1 MCLLAR
7 NGQNILQPK
16 AGMHG
21 LLHLRG
27 YRSFKVAAVAK
38 RFLAMNV
45 EHSSAP
51 SPAAGRLAAELRHE
65 LAAFA
70 EHWWWFLLLGIGMMV
85 LGTIALG
92 SSFFVSVV
100 TVVFFGFLLLTGGV
114 IQIVS
119 SFWAGRWSGF
129 LLHLLIG
136 ILYVLT
142 GYMIVDAPVEST
154 VQLTLVV
161 ALFLLISG
169 IFRIVASLLLKFHD
183 WGWVLL
189 NGIVTLLLGLLIYKH
204 WPSDGLWVIGLFVG
218 IDMIFNG
225 WAWVMLSL
233 GLRWAKKLA
242 S

>member
-1 MCLLAR
+1 
-7 NGQNILQPK
+7 
-16 AGMHG
+16 
-21 LLHLRG
+21 
-27 YRSFKVAAVAK
+27 
-38 RFLAMNV
+38 MNF
-45 EHSSAP
+45 EHSSVP
-51 SPAAGRLAAELRHE
+51 SPAAGLVAELRHE
-65 LAAFA
+65 LAAVSK
-70 EHWWWFLLLGIGMMV
+70 HWWWFLLLGIGMIV

-119 SFWAGRWSGF
+119 SFWAGRWSGL

-136 ILYVLT
+136 ILYVIT

-169 IFRIVASLLLKFHD
+169 LFRIVASLMLKFHD

-189 NGIVTLLLGLLIYKH
+189 NGMVTLLLGLFIYKH

-233 GLRWAKKLA
+233 GLRSAKKLA
-242 S
+242 DPGTTTPA

>member
-1 MCLLAR
+1 MSVE
-7 NGQNILQPK
+7 QP
-16 AGMHG
+16 
-21 LLHLRG
+21 
-27 YRSFKVAAVAK
+27 
-38 RFLAMNV
+38 
-45 EHSSAP
+45 SAP
-51 SPAAGRLAAELRHE
+51 SPPGGPLAAAVRHE
-65 LAAFA
+65 LAAVG
-70 EHWWWFLLLGIGMMV
+70 EHWWWFLLLGIAMIV
-85 LGTIALG
+85 LGTVALG

-114 IQIVS
+114 IQIIS
-119 SFWAGRWSGF
+119 AFWAGRWSGL

-136 ILYVLT
+136 ILYVIT

-169 IFRIVASLLLKFHD
+169 LFRIVASLMLKFHD

-204 WPSDGLWVIGLFVG
+204 WPYDGLWVIGLFVG

-225 WAWVMLSL
+225 WAWIMLSL
-233 GLRWAKKLA
+233 GLRWAKNNVGP
-242 S
+242 